1 MREKRK
7 HRGISLGTLIML
19 AVTLLVVGGMMQL
32 LPKLRSD
39 TDVKIDTSKVLAALS
54 LGEGLPELTL
64 SEIPI
69 QAQSDPQQA
78 PAATASVAANAGA
91 ATAPP
96 TVIPSMQPVS
106 TPTTPGGS
114 FTLTL
119 GGSVAVEGT
128 LRKACYYSEAEKYD
142 FTDIMTLL
150 IPEMQSDM
158 TVVSLENLIIPDK
171 KASDTIT
178 PQDVLP
184 MLTTAGVDGVA
195 LGFKQAYDQGMAG
208 VQSTIQAVQSKG
220 LTVLGLYEAD
230 GQEKRISGSIMT
242 LGGVKVALLHY
253 TDGLS
258 SKGAK
263 AAKKDGNSWAVPQAV
278 LKDDN
283 GAGMAADIAM
293 ARAQGAQVV
302 IVSLNWGTAGK
313 SSPTKSQTAL
323 AQSLADAGADVIVGT
338 GSCVVQPVQWLTGKR
353 ADGSD
358 KRTLCAY
365 SLGALLND
373 SRTNGNV
380 AAMLLQLQIA
390 CDGNGEVTFE
400 KAAYTPT
407 YIWRYKQDGRYY
419 YRVVASD
426 QPAPDG
432 MSSDQQKSMSRALQT
447 VQKAL
452 GADTPLT
459 LRER

>member
-1 MREKRK
+1 MSGKRRR
-7 HRGISLGTLIML
+7 RGISLGTLIML
-19 AVTLLVVGGMMQL
+19 VITLLVVGGMMQL
-32 LPKLRSD
+32 LPKLTSN
-39 TDVKIDTSKVLAALS
+39 TDVTIDTGKVLEALS
-54 LGEGLPELTL
+54 LGDGLPELTL

-69 QAQSDPQQA
+69 QASSAPQA
-78 PAATASVAANAGA
+78 PVTTAEVMGNVGTEKAQP
-91 ATAPP
+91 TA
-96 TVIPSMQPVS
+96 IPSVQPVS
-106 TPTTPGGS
+106 TPAPGGS
-114 FTLTL
+114 FTLSL
-119 GGSVAVEGT
+119 GGSVVIEST
-128 LRKACYYSEAEKYD
+128 LRKACYYNEAEKYD

-150 IPEMQSDM
+150 IPELQSDM
-158 TVVSLENLIIPDK
+158 TMVSLENLIIPDK
-171 KASDTIT
+171 KVSDIIT
-178 PQDVLP
+178 PQDVLS
-184 MLTTAGVDGVA
+184 MLTTAGVDSVA
-195 LGFKQAYDQGMAG
+195 LGYKQSYDQGMEGIQA
-208 VQSTIQAVQSKG
+208 TIQAVQEKG
-220 LTVLGLYEAD
+220 LTVLGLYETD
-230 GQEKRISGSIMT
+230 DQEKRISNSIMT
-242 LGGVKVALLHY
+242 LGGVKIAILHY

-263 AAKKDGNSWAVPQAV
+263 AVKKDNNTWAVPQAE
-278 LKDDN
+278 LQDDH
-283 GAGMAADIAM
+283 GGGMAADIVM

-302 IVSLNWGTAGK
+302 IVSLNWGSAGK
-313 SSPTKSQTAL
+313 ASPTKTQTAL
-323 AQSLADAGADVIVGT
+323 AQSLADAGADVII
-338 GSCVVQPVQWLTGKR
+338 GSGSRVVQPVQWLTGKR
-353 ADGSD
+353 ADGSA

-390 CDGNGEVTFE
+390 CDGNGEITFE
-400 KAAYTPT
+400 KVAYTPT

>member
-69 QAQSDPQQA
+69 QAQSDPQQE

-106 TPTTPGGS
+106 TPIPGGS

-171 KASDTIT
+171 KVSDTIT

-220 LTVLGLYEAD
+220 LTALGLYEAD

-263 AAKKDGNSWAVPQAV
+263 AAKKDGNSWTVPQAV
-278 LKDDN
+278 LQDDN

-338 GSCVVQPVQWLTGKR
+338 GSRVVQPVQWLTGKR

-365 SLGALLND
+365 SLGAILND

-390 CDGNGEVTFE
+390 CDGSGEVTFE